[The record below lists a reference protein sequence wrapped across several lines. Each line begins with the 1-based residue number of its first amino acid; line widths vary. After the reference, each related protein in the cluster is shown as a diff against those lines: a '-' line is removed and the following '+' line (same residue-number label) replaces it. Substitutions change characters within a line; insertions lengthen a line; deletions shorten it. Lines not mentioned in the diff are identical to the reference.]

1 MSALR
6 CFHCREPVPPEA
18 VGLSVVIAGVD
29 QPMCCRGCQA
39 VAQAI
44 VDAGAQAYYEQ
55 RAVPALDPQ
64 RRDQLSPWADLL
76 GDPAFTSRHV
86 LQAETPDGEAVSE
99 TTLAVE
105 GLRCGACAWLIERI
119 LTRQQGVVLAKAN
132 ATNARLFIRWRP
144 EQVGLQTL
152 CGLLRAVGYI
162 TLPVGSLAL
171 EATRKAHARSDTRR
185 LFVSGFLAMQVMM
198 LAMPEYVA
206 GAQLEAETRE
216 LLRWASMLLTIPA
229 LLYSGDSFSKSAL
242 RALGQRRLN
251 MDVPISLG
259 LWLAFL
265 GSVASLLMEGP
276 HVYFES
282 VTMFVFLVLG
292 ARHLEARMRTR
303 TLLRREAIAH
313 QPPTLAHRISPPAA
327 TLPAWELRPGDD
339 VKVPTGERFPADAIL
354 KTDQADLD
362 LSALTGELHPV
373 PHALGD
379 LCPEGA
385 INLGREALATVA
397 SGCGAG
403 TLARL
408 SQLTEQA
415 AAQRP
420 DWTSWADRVAGR
432 FTLGVLII
440 AATTV
445 AYGWLQGEP
454 VETWLPRL
462 VAVLVV
468 SCPCAL
474 SLAGPAAYAGGLGA
488 LLEKGIAVSNPNALA
503 KAWALRTLVFDKTGT
518 LTEPALANI
527 RVHWADATGTGAPAL
542 QWARVLALT
551 DESHHPLA
559 RAMRLHARA
568 ALAACTDRQ
577 AEPLPVTERQA
588 FAGLGLQARDAQGRL
603 LQLGAMGFVGA
614 KARLAKNALFEGD
627 PPSLALAIDGEPLG
641 FFWLDDTLR
650 PEALQTMASVRRLG
664 IDTWLLSGDQSS
676 RVQSVAQQ
684 LGFPAAQAQGPLR
697 PEDKLSALQALQ
709 TQQAGVGMVGDGLN
723 DAPVMAAADVS
734 WAMHGSASLAQQ
746 RADIYLLQPG
756 LEGVVHT
763 LTMARRTRRILFQN
777 IFWAVGYNII
787 AIPLAALG
795 LIPPVWAAIG
805 MASSS
810 LVVMLNAARLLPQ
823 TWTSS
828 RSSS

>member
-1 MSALR
+1 MSVA
-6 CFHCREPVPPEA
+6 
-18 VGLSVVIAGVD
+18 IAGME

-55 RAVPALDPQ
+55 RAVPALDPK

-76 GDPAFTSRHV
+76 GDPAFTTRHV
-86 LQAETPDGEAVSE
+86 LQAETQDGKPVSE

-119 LTRQQGVVLAKAN
+119 LTRQPGVVSAKAN
-132 ATNARLFIRWRP
+132 ATNARLFMRWQP
-144 EQVGLQTL
+144 QQVSLQAL
-152 CGLLRAVGYI
+152 CQLLREVGYI

-171 EATRKAHARSDTRR
+171 EATRKAHARADTRR

-216 LLRWASMLLTIPA
+216 LLRWTSMLLTIPA
-229 LLYSGDSFSKSAL
+229 LLYSADSFSESAL
-242 RALGQRRLN
+242 SALGQRRLN

-265 GSVASLLMEGP
+265 GSVASLLMGGP

-292 ARHLEARMRTR
+292 ARHLEARVRTR
-303 TLLRREAIAH
+303 TLLRREAIAQ
-313 QPPTLAHRISPPAA
+313 QPPTLAHRVSAPPA

-339 VKVPTGERFPADAIL
+339 VRVPTGERFPADAIL
-354 KTDQADLD
+354 KTDHADLD

-373 PHALGD
+373 SHARDD

-385 INLGREALATVA
+385 INLGREAIATVV

-432 FTLGVLII
+432 FTLGVLLI
-440 AATTV
+440 ATATV
-445 AYGWLQGEP
+445 GYGWLQGEP
-454 VETWLPRL
+454 IETWLPRL

-474 SLAGPAAYAGGLGA
+474 SLAGPAAYAAGLGA
-488 LLEKGIAVSNPNALA
+488 LLERGVAVSNPNALA
-503 KAWALRTLVFDKTGT
+503 KAWGLRTIVFDKTGT

-527 RVHWADATGTGAPAL
+527 RVQWCDASSAQTPAL
-542 QWARVLALT
+542 QWARILALT
-551 DESHHPLA
+551 EQSHHPLA

-568 ALAACTDRQ
+568 ALAEQSGQQT
-577 AEPLPVTERQA
+577 EPLPVTERQA
-588 FAGLGLQARDAQGRL
+588 LAGLGLQARDAQGRL

-614 KARLAKNALFEGD
+614 KAAAAHDPQLQKD
-627 PPSLALAIDGEPLG
+627 PPSLALALDAHPLG
-641 FFWLDDTLR
+641 FFWLDDSLR
-650 PEALQTMASVRRLG
+650 PEAIQTMAAVRRLG
-664 IDTWLLSGDQSS
+664 IDTWLLSGDASS

-684 LGFPAAQAQGPLR
+684 LGVPAAQARGPMR
-697 PEDKLSALQALQ
+697 PEDKLKALQAMQ
-709 TQQAGVGMVGDGLN
+709 SAHGGVGMVGDGLN

-746 RADIYLLQPG
+746 RADIYLLKPG

-763 LTMARRTRRILFQN
+763 LIMARRTRRILFQN
-777 IFWAVGYNII
+777 IFWAVAYNIT

-810 LVVMLNAARLLPQ
+810 SVVMLNAARLIPQ

-828 RSSS
+828 RSSF